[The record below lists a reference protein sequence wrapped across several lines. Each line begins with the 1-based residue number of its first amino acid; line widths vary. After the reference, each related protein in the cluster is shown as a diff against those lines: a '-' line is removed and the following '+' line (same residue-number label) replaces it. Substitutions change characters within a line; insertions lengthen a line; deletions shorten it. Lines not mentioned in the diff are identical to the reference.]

1 MIRDA
6 TGARRNGPIRAYVFT
21 DTNPQHFLKQFPRRD
36 PHLDGVTF
44 SFGMTVPRDGI
55 DVLIV
60 YNRAS
65 YSLQTGL
72 PSARTAFI
80 AAEPDVIHR
89 YKSRYLNQFGI
100 VVSVGDTQM
109 DTEKWQTATCWY
121 WFAGINFEK
130 SGKGMRGYDDFATLP
145 PGDKQDKISVVTSNK
160 VFTEYHRKR
169 VAFLDALK
177 DLIPEHLEIYGRGY
191 KSVAD
196 KADALLPYRY
206 HLAIENGAGPDT
218 WTEKLA
224 DSYLCHAMPFYAG
237 CTNLDRYFPEGSY
250 LLIDLDDPQAEARRM
265 VEALQS
271 GLWQAN
277 RPALEQARQ
286 VILEDQNLARLLVR
300 LAKAAM
306 SKQMADPAET
316 VTLWSERTFP
326 PEAGTRGSYADYVL
340 RNAMLKIDPQA
351 ELRVHPLRRRM
362 EAQRSRRRQRRLDKA
377 ERDA

>member
-1 MIRDA
+1 MSRDA
-6 TGARRNGPIRAYVFT
+6 TGARRDGPIRAHVFT
-21 DTNPQHFLKQFPRRD
+21 DTDPLYFLKQFPRRD
-36 PHLDGVTF
+36 PQLDGVAF
-44 SFGMTVPRDGI
+44 SFGMSVPRDGI

-72 PSARTAFI
+72 PRARTAFI
-80 AAEPDVIHR
+80 AAEPDVIHP
-89 YKSRYLNQFGI
+89 YKARYLNQFGI
-100 VVSVGDTQM
+100 VVSVGDTPL

-130 SGKGMRGYDDFATLP
+130 PVEEMRGYDDFAALP

-191 KSVAD
+191 KAVAD

-237 CTNLDRYFPEGSY
+237 CTNLDRYFPDGSY
-250 LLIDLDDPQAEARRM
+250 QLIDLDDPQAEARRM
-265 VEALQS
+265 VEAMQN

-277 RPALEQARQ
+277 RPALDQARQ

-300 LAKAAM
+300 LAQAAM
-306 SKQMADPAET
+306 AKPVADPAER
-316 VTLWSERTFP
+316 VTLWSERAFP
-326 PEAGTRGSYADYVL
+326 PEPGTRGSYAGYVL

-351 ELRVHPLRRRM
+351 ELRSHALRQRM
-362 EAQRSRRRQRRLDKA
+362 EAQRARRRHRRLDKA